1 MVRKG
6 SPVRV
11 RQRASG
17 ISRAFFSH
25 APRAP
30 TREVP
35 SGYILAALDGHA
47 AGPWAGTEGGQ
58 LSRSVLF
65 FYVSTSTRDAAF
77 LRPSEA
83 AELAGLSTRAIYR
96 AIERGELRAAKLC
109 SRLRIPCAA
118 FEEWVEA
125 CAVKRAEG
133 DATVYPRVP
142 PPASGSFRALLAG
155 DEERSS

>member
-17 ISRAFFSH
+17 ISRAFLSR
-25 APRAP
+25 AARAP
-30 TREVP
+30 YGKVRDGYVLEARE
-35 SGYILAALDGHA
+35 GGTT
-47 AGPWAGTEGGQ
+47 GPWTGAEGGQ
-58 LSRSVLF
+58 FSRSVLY
-65 FYVSTSTRDAAF
+65 FYVSTNAQEAAF

-109 SRLRIPCAA
+109 SRLRIPRAA

-125 CAVKRAEG
+125 CAVKRARS
-133 DATVYPRVP
+133 DAIVYPRVP
-142 PPASGSFRALLAG
+142 PPASGSFRALLARG
-155 DEERSS
+155 EERSS